1 MKGRRRNSVFKV
13 LLGFVAGLIVALCLL
28 VPGKVGPTVLIC
40 GDERVQCEQLD
51 RVGAQ
56 IENLSDTAVSYV
68 TDASD
73 YVRGRISHWSEE

>member
-1 MKGRRRNSVFKV
+1 MKGRRRNSIFKV
-13 LLGFVAGLIVALCLL
+13 FFGFVVGLIVALCLL

-56 IENLSDTAVSYV
+56 IENLGDTAVGYV
-68 TDASD
+68 GNASD
-73 YVRGRISHWSEE
+73 YVRERISNWSGE